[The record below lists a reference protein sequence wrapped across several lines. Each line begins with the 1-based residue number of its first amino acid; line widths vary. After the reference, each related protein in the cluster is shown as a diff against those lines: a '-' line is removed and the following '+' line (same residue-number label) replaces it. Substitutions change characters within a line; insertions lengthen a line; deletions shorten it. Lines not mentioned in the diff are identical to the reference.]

1 MKLAWTQKLKTN
13 FFFHFFI
20 IFSIS
25 LPLSDV
31 NRSCVLF
38 DDLSHLSHNFKKEG
52 LACMIGNLEGL
63 EVNIKYLFNH
73 NILLSITEQEMLIV
87 TKAILYNKLW
97 GICYVMRD
105 LRVQK
110 YPSLTSHIS
119 KTTNILLS
127 IIKQNML
134 RMLLSRIYKFLF
146 FFY

>member
-1 MKLAWTQKLKTN
+1 
-13 FFFHFFI
+13 
-20 IFSIS
+20 
-25 LPLSDV
+25 
-31 NRSCVLF
+31 
-38 DDLSHLSHNFKKEG
+38 
-52 LACMIGNLEGL
+52 MIGNLEGL

-87 TKAILYNKLW
+87 TIAILYNKLW

-105 LRVQK
+105 FRVQK

-134 RMLLSRIYKFLF
+134 TMLLSRIYKFF